1 MIRRFSSRPFLFT
14 KLTNFAKVTF
24 AGAIAFSVA
33 PWAIALN
40 LWVSPSLAGDPFRS
54 SEPHKIGDQTE
65 AAFKAIFQQG
75 NYPEAERYLQNALSN
90 EPNEPLAYAM
100 KASLAYGKKDMA
112 KLDTYSQKTLETG
125 QKLISIDPLRGNLY
139 TAVGH
144 FLEGAVILTR
154 EGTVNGAPK
163 ALGRL
168 RQVYE
173 YLDKAEAISTNDP
186 ELNLLKGYMDLM
198 LAVNLPFAS
207 PDQAIERLERNA
219 APQYLVDRGIALA
232 YRDLK
237 QYSQALEYANR
248 AIKTTSDNP
257 EIYYLKAQILKEQG
271 RQEKS
276 QQLIQEAIANFD
288 KALTKRSQLPAN
300 LVKQIESERGGAVS
314 RLNNLGG

>member
-1 MIRRFSSRPFLFT
+1 MTKRFSSLQLIVFAR
-14 KLTNFAKVTF
+14 LTSVVQSAF
-24 AGAIAFSVA
+24 GA
-33 PWAIALN
+33 AIALN
-40 LWVSPSLAGDPFRS
+40 LWVNPSLAGDPFRT
-54 SEPHKIGDQTE
+54 SEPHEIGDQTE

-75 NYPEAERYLQNALSN
+75 NYSAAERYLQQALSK

-100 KASLAYGKKDMA
+100 KASLAYGNKDWA

-125 QKLISIDPLRGNLY
+125 QKLISTDPLRGNLY

-154 EGTVNGAPK
+154 EGTVNGVPQAF
-163 ALGRL
+163 GRL

-173 YLDKAEAISTNDP
+173 YLDKAEAISANDP
-186 ELNLLKGYMDLM
+186 ELNLIKGYMDLL

-207 PDQAIERLERNA
+207 PDQAIGRLEQNA
-219 APQYLVDRGIALA
+219 APQYLVERGIALA

-237 QYSQALEYANR
+237 RYSQALEYVNR

-257 EIYYLKAQILKEQG
+257 EIYYLKAQILKELG
-271 RQEKS
+271 KKEKS

-288 KALTKRSQLPAN
+288 KALTKKSQLPGD
-300 LVKQIESERGGAVS
+300 LVKQIEGERRNAVS
-314 RLNNLGG
+314 LNNPG

>member
-1 MIRRFSSRPFLFT
+1 MTQRFSFSQLVGFAL
-14 KLTNFAKVTF
+14 LTNLTQTAFAT
-24 AGAIAFSVA
+24 AM
-33 PWAIALN
+33 IALN
-40 LWVSPSLAGDPFRS
+40 LWVNPSLAGDPFRT
-54 SEPHKIGDQTE
+54 SEPHQIGDQTE

-75 NYPEAERYLQNALSN
+75 NYSAAERYLQQALSK

-100 KASLAYGKKDMA
+100 KASLAYGNKDWA

-125 QKLISIDPLRGNLY
+125 QKLISSDPLRGNLY

-154 EGTVNGAPK
+154 EGTVNGVPQAF
-163 ALGRL
+163 GRL

-173 YLDKAEAISTNDP
+173 YLDKAEAISANDP
-186 ELNLLKGYMDLM
+186 ELNLIKGYMDLL

-207 PDQAIERLERNA
+207 PDQAIGRLEQNA
-219 APQYLVDRGIALA
+219 APGYLVERGIALA

-237 QYSQALEYANR
+237 RYSQALEYVNR

-257 EIYYLKAQILKEQG
+257 EIYYLKAQILKELGQK
-271 RQEKS
+271 EKS

-288 KALTKRSQLPAN
+288 KALTKKSQLPSD
-300 LVKQIESERGGAVS
+300 LVKQIESERKNAVS
-314 RLNNLGG
+314 LKNPG